1 MSSKKKLK
9 VCPLSIRKLKLEAIF
24 HPKFDNE
31 GPDTEIRTNML
42 TKVAANE
49 GYIEASLK
57 HSGSLLLWS
66 GGEYFY
72 SKNSTNNVFTKVGM
86 ILLRQHFSRCFG
98 GIKGSQEYRRCSDYI
113 QKNRLT
119 CSFEVVTSVL
129 GHHGEIPKRDYLI
142 LIAVADRSDG
152 KGRFYST
159 SELVKFAHQFRLPH
173 NDTWVFSSTSTCEAL
188 FQIYNDMRETGTA
201 TAVIK
206 QLDQIIAH
214 DIEEDCTKVSS
225 LYPHV
230 IFQGDILEGIVI
242 RYVSYTDTVGEK
254 SSNLDEMKEL
264 CTASNELLQ
273 RVPPSQTMGQ
283 APNISKC
290 IHIENVDL
298 RALLE
303 ASKGDF
309 ELKVESVNQHLGGPP
324 RRKVEWLNG
333 TSHEGEEA
341 RTTAITC
348 IDIISVANEIL
359 SAPSTNKHDQ
369 ETLAIA
375 KLIQTLDEL
384 KINVSYQVFK
394 ERQGWSNDRK
404 ERCLCILH
412 IRDDSSFGKYNTYLR
427 QENSD
432 GMMLY
437 RGFCIELIS
446 NVNSDDMHDNLNEL
460 WSVYTSLSGD
470 NDDNTTN
477 KNKEETL
484 MFKMKFLPYMV
495 RTFICRNGL
504 SILRQ
509 SGIVAFENHAIT
521 QLVKWGVS
529 DASVRKWVP
538 FFKGWARYCSSPD
551 ANLPLLIEKTYLHH
565 YDKYDELYASG
576 MFNPTDQTSSFP
588 GLIVVVGHSKDKLK
602 TLSQAISKV
611 LNCSKVTDDVN
622 KITDKDVLLAM
633 QPSGGG
639 LVSVAGIDSGC
650 RNIRKLARQNHE
662 AIYIIMIEG
671 EDVSKQS
678 DVNVKKMKGMTESW
692 KKTKCNMLFDLPKES
707 TIQPDIKTTIEYLHT
722 NNAAK
727 EVMSKLK
734 SCLKDSSKSD
744 ERPGLIVYFPS
755 IPGSGKSSLC
765 KDIDSD
771 NTLTCGR
778 HVQLLEG
785 DQVKKQG
792 EGKFYDVVEKLL
804 LTNPGSSITILDKNV
819 PPISFSAIHKL
830 CVERKCISLPVLP
843 MGMEDT
849 IVDNT
854 CYPFSLR
861 CLAVCISRVLQR
873 QPNTHG
879 GKLDSATDNACLIC
893 VKYYCFYRNMTEAT
907 LKEKLQTVGGY
918 QGEEIVKVPFFKKDA
933 SSLDLPPDLKTIIE
947 DAIILQTQDDTKK
960 CKVSD
965 KDKAD
970 CDIKLRS
977 AIAKHLVYINN
988 LTVSLDESRRSFV
1001 SELSKVITAM
1011 PSTLEPQAVVS
1022 KESSTATAAGTIK
1035 IASLDLEYEVV
1046 HTAISQLRKSSSE
1059 VDDYFAHRE
1068 EHKNNDEDDPYLDR
1082 FITSVHCTYA
1092 HSSQLSNSAMI
1103 STFRHLLG
1111 STLDIKA
1118 TSLLYNDKIAAI
1130 EIEIIP
1136 TSNQLDGNIPKPQN
1150 KFHHVT
1156 IWCAKGTEAY
1166 ESNALPKK
1174 VENNEAKKVDFERP
1188 IIMRGVFAFWNH

>member
-1 MSSKKKLK
+1 MSSKKLK
-9 VCPLSIRKLKLEAIF
+9 VCPSSIRKLKLEAIF

-31 GPDTEIRTNML
+31 GPDIEIRTKML
-42 TKVAANE
+42 TKVASNE

-86 ILLRQHFSRCFG
+86 ILLNQHFSRCFG
-98 GIKGSQEYRRCSDYI
+98 SIKGRQEYSHCSDYI

-173 NDTWVFSSTSTCEAL
+173 NDTWVFSSTTTCEAL
-188 FQIYNDMRETGTA
+188 FQTYDDMRETGMA
-201 TAVIK
+201 TAVVN
-206 QLDQIIAH
+206 QLDQIISQ
-214 DIEEDCTKVSS
+214 DIEEDCIKVSS
-225 LYPHV
+225 LYPHT

-242 RYVSYTDTVGEK
+242 RYVSYTDTMGEK
-254 SSNLDEMKEL
+254 SNNLDEMKEL

-283 APNISKC
+283 APNTPKY
-290 IHIENVDL
+290 HIENVDL
-298 RALLE
+298 RALE
-303 ASKGDF
+303 ASTGDF
-309 ELKVESVNQHLGGPP
+309 ELKVESVNQHLGGPG
-324 RRKVEWLNG
+324 RRRVEWMKD
-333 TSHEGEEA
+333 TSLEGEEE
-341 RTTAITC
+341 RTTATTC
-348 IDIISVANEIL
+348 IDIVSVANEIL
-359 SAPSTNKHDQ
+359 SASSTNKHDL

-384 KINVSYQVFK
+384 KIHVSYQLFK
-394 ERQGWSNDRK
+394 ELQGWSYNKK
-404 ERCLCILH
+404 ERRLCILH
-412 IRDDSSFGKYNTYLR
+412 IRDDSSFTKYNTFLR
-427 QENSD
+427 QENSN

-437 RGFCIELIS
+437 RGFCIELVS

-470 NDDNTTN
+470 NDDTTN
-477 KNKEETL
+477 TNKEETL
-484 MFKMKFLPYMV
+484 MLKMKFLPYMV

-509 SGIVAFENHAIT
+509 SGIAAFENHAIT

-551 ANLPLLIEKTYLHH
+551 ANNLPQLTEKTYLHH
-565 YDKYDELYASG
+565 YNKYDELYASG
-576 MFNPTDQTSSFP
+576 MFSPTDQTSSFP
-588 GLIVVVGHSKDKLK
+588 GLIVVVGLSKDKLK
-602 TLSQAISKV
+602 TLSQAMSKV
-611 LNCSKVTDDVN
+611 LNCSKEADID

-633 QPSGGG
+633 QPSGG
-639 LVSVAGIDSGC
+639 LVCVAAVDSGC

-671 EDVSKQS
+671 EVSKQS
-678 DVNVKKMKGMTESW
+678 DPNVKKIKGMTESW
-692 KKTKCNMLFDLPKES
+692 KKTKCNMIFDLPKES
-707 TIQPDIKTTIEYLHT
+707 TMQSDLQTTIAYLHS
-722 NNAAK
+722 NDAAK

-734 SCLKDSSKSD
+734 RCLKDTAKSD

-771 NTLTCGR
+771 RTLACDR
-778 HVQLLEG
+778 HLQLLEG

-792 EGKFYDVVEKLL
+792 EGKFYDVAEKLL
-804 LTNPGSSITILDKNV
+804 LTNPCSSITVLDKNV

-830 CVERKCISLPVLP
+830 CVERKCIPLPILP
-843 MGMEDT
+843 MGMDDT
-849 IVDNT
+849 LVDNS
-854 CYPFSLR
+854 CYPFSLQN
-861 CLAVCISRVLQR
+861 LAVCISRVLQR
-873 QPNTHG
+873 QPNTHS
-879 GKLDSATDNACLIC
+879 GKVDSATDNACMIC
-893 VKYYCFYRNMTEAT
+893 VKYYCLYRNMTEAI
-907 LKEKLQTVGGY
+907 LKEKLHMVGGY
-918 QGEEIVKVPFFKKDA
+918 QGKEIVKVPFFKKDV
-933 SSLDLPPDLKTIIE
+933 SSLDLPPDLKTVIE

-960 CKVSD
+960 RKVSD
-965 KDKAD
+965 KDKVD
-970 CDIKLRS
+970 TETKLRS
-977 AIAKHLVYINN
+977 AIAKHQVYINN
-988 LTVSLDESRRSFV
+988 LTVSLDESRRSFI
-1001 SELSKVITAM
+1001 SELSKVITAI
-1011 PSTLEPQAVVS
+1011 PNTLEPTQ
-1022 KESSTATAAGTIK
+1022 KESSTATAAESPAAGTIK

-1046 HTAISQLRKSSSE
+1046 HTAISQLRKSFPE
-1059 VDDYFAHRE
+1059 VEEYFAHRE
-1068 EHKNNDEDDPYLDR
+1068 GDKNNDEDDPNFDR
-1082 FITSVHCTYA
+1082 FITSVHCTFA

-1136 TSNQLDGNIPKPQN
+1136 TSNQLDGNIPRPQN
-1150 KFHHVT
+1150 KFHHIT
-1156 IWCAKGTEAY
+1156 IWCAAGTEAY

-1174 VENNEAKKVDFERP
+1174 VQDNEAKKVDFTQP
-1188 IIMRGVFAFWNH
+1188 IIMRGVFAFWYYH